1 MADDLTQQNTLRK
14 EVLGIGDAIAQSI
27 AVLALVMAIALSTS
41 FAAQFAGAAA
51 PLAYVVAGLGSL
63 CLAYVIIRFTR
74 RMASAGGIYTYI
86 SQSLGPGAGFIGGW
100 MYSWAIAIWIHLTP
114 AIFPI
119 SSSNM
124 LAYFPLPSGRCV
136 IVCSL
141 LLARFLSS

>member
-63 CLAYVIIRFTR
+63 CLAYVVIRFTR
-74 RMASAGGIYTYI
+74 RMASAVVSTPT
-86 SQSLGPGAGFIGGW
+86 SRKVWVQGPVLLVVGCTPE
-100 MYSWAIAIWIHLTP
+100 HLP
-114 AIFPI
+114 
-119 SSSNM
+119 
-124 LAYFPLPSGRCV
+124 LA
-136 IVCSL
+136 
-141 LLARFLSS
+141 

>member
-63 CLAYVIIRFTR
+63 CLAYVVIRFTR
-74 RMASAGGIYTYI
+74 RMASAGGLYTYI
-86 SQSLGPGAGFIGGW
+86 SQGLNPSAGFLGGW
-100 MYSWAIAIWIHLTP
+100 LYGSAFAVG
-114 AIFPI
+114 I
-119 SSSNM
+119 SFV
-124 LAYFPLPSGRCV
+124 LV
-136 IVCSL
+136 I
-141 LLARFLSS
+141 